1 MTERLE
7 CERCG
12 THDGTVQ
19 VRQLRHQSAPLCD
32 LCDASL
38 HGTLGPQPSRTII
51 VAFAV
56 AIFGFAVI
64 SAIVIV
70 LAS

>member
-1 MTERLE
+1 MSEHLE

-12 THDGTVQ
+12 THDSTVE
-19 VRQLRHQSAPLCD
+19 VRQLGQQSAPLCD
-32 LCDASL
+32 LCDAAL
-38 HGTLGPQPSRTII
+38 HGTLGPQPSRAII

-56 AIFGFAVI
+56 AMIGFVVI

>member
-1 MTERLE
+1 VTERLE

-12 THDGTVQ
+12 TRDGTVQ

-32 LCDASL
+32 LCDAAL
-38 HGTLGPQPSRTII
+38 HGTLGPQPSRMII

-56 AIFGFAVI
+56 AVVGFAAI

-70 LAS
+70 LVS

>member
-1 MTERLE
+1 MSEHLE

-12 THDGTVQ
+12 TRDSTVE
-19 VRQLRHQSAPLCD
+19 VRPLGRQTAPLCD
-32 LCDASL
+32 ICDASV
-38 HGTLGPQPSRTII
+38 HGTLSPQPSRTII

-56 AIFGFAVI
+56 AIIGFVVI